1 MAYDIN
7 KALERLEKNLC
18 DVDSARK
25 QVEKTVACSTDLQ
38 NIVNGYVASLDSLV
52 QDIEQLINDLTNYKS
67 LKTTEL
73 ETSIKKIEDACE
85 RTMDS
90 FNKMVADSSVNFK
103 KKLNA
108 QVEDLV
114 TENNKLSNEINRL
127 DENQEPLEKAISVS
141 NELVKRISNLSDG
154 VDKFYT
160 EETKS
165 LDSIKASIATLTKSV
180 NEQQKN
186 FSAEINEQKG
196 KLANIAKQTN
206 EILTIQANMKNE
218 LFEIKSKINKNQ
230 WIIIIG
236 IVIIIVLHF
245 VQIKFL

>member
-85 RTMDS
+85 RTTDS
-90 FNKMVADSSVNFK
+90 FNKMVADASVNFK

-141 NELVKRISNLSDG
+141 NELVKRLSNLSDG
-154 VDKFYT
+154 VDKYHT

-196 KLANIAKQTN
+196 KLANIAKQTS
-206 EILTIQANMKNE
+206 EILTIQVAMKNE

-236 IVIIIVLHF
+236 IVILIVLHF
-245 VQIKFL
+245 VQI

>member
-52 QDIEQLINDLTNYKS
+52 QDIEQLINDLTKYKS

-90 FNKMVADSSVNFK
+90 FNKMVADASVNFK
-103 KKLNA
+103 KK
-108 QVEDLV
+108 
-114 TENNKLSNEINRL
+114 
-127 DENQEPLEKAISVS
+127 P
-141 NELVKRISNLSDG
+141 
-154 VDKFYT
+154 
-160 EETKS
+160 
-165 LDSIKASIATLTKSV
+165 
-180 NEQQKN
+180 
-186 FSAEINEQKG
+186 
-196 KLANIAKQTN
+196 
-206 EILTIQANMKNE
+206 
-218 LFEIKSKINKNQ
+218 
-230 WIIIIG
+230 
-236 IVIIIVLHF
+236 
-245 VQIKFL
+245 

>member
-186 FSAEINEQKG
+186 FSAEINEQRVNW
-196 KLANIAKQTN
+196 LI
-206 EILTIQANMKNE
+206 
-218 LFEIKSKINKNQ
+218 SPNKRTR
-230 WIIIIG
+230 
-236 IVIIIVLHF
+236 F
-245 VQIKFL
+245 

>member
-165 LDSIKASIATLTKSV
+165 LDSIKASIT
-180 NEQQKN
+180 E
-186 FSAEINEQKG
+186 
-196 KLANIAKQTN
+196 
-206 EILTIQANMKNE
+206 E
-218 LFEIKSKINKNQ
+218 LFC
-230 WIIIIG
+230 
-236 IVIIIVLHF
+236 
-245 VQIKFL
+245 

>member
-52 QDIEQLINDLTNYKS
+52 QDIEQLINDLTKYKS

-90 FNKMVADSSVNFK
+90 FNKMVADASVNFK

-141 NELVKRISNLSDG
+141 NELVKRLSNLSDG
-154 VDKFYT
+154 VDKYHT

-206 EILTIQANMKNE
+206 EILTIQAAMKNE

-236 IVIIIVLHF
+236 IVILIVLHF
-245 VQIKFL
+245 VQI

>member
-1 MAYDIN
+1 MQVLI
-7 KALERLEKNLC
+7 
-18 DVDSARK
+18 SRK
-25 QVEKTVACSTDLQ
+25 S
-38 NIVNGYVASLDSLV
+38 
-52 QDIEQLINDLTNYKS
+52 
-67 LKTTEL
+67 
-73 ETSIKKIEDACE
+73 
-85 RTMDS
+85 
-90 FNKMVADSSVNFK
+90 
-103 KKLNA
+103 LNA

-141 NELVKRISNLSDG
+141 NELVKRLSNLSDG
-154 VDKFYT
+154 VDKYHT

-206 EILTIQANMKNE
+206 EILTIQAAMKNE

-236 IVIIIVLHF
+236 IVILIVLHF
-245 VQIKFL
+245 VQI

>member
-52 QDIEQLINDLTNYKS
+52 QDIKQLINDLTNYKS

-90 FNKMVADSSVNFK
+90 FNKMVADASVNFK

-141 NELVKRISNLSDG
+141 NELVKRLSNLSDG
-154 VDKFYT
+154 VDKYHT

-206 EILTIQANMKNE
+206 EILTIQAAMKNE
-218 LFEIKSKINKNQ
+218 LFEIISKINKNQ

-236 IVIIIVLHF
+236 IVILIVLHF
-245 VQIKFL
+245 VQI